1 MPQGEPNG
9 KPIGRDPA
17 FLPKGKCCG
26 YSSSQ
31 SVCYMCCVSHSSMRR
46 GQRISNPPVRFRV
59 RYETS
64 GYAAKR
70 SCSGFLTRQMQVR
83 VLLLPLI
90 KASSNGGAAVS
101 DADIVQGQVRVIS
114 NHLISVR
121 IRVSALHGVLAHSGE
136 RLFCKQKAAGSKP
149 ASSISNMSL

>member
-1 MPQGEPNG
+1 M
-9 KPIGRDPA
+9 
-17 FLPKGKCCG
+17 
-26 YSSSQ
+26 
-31 SVCYMCCVSHSSMRR
+31 SHSSNRR
-46 GQRISNPPVRFRV
+46 GQRISNPPIRV
-59 RYETS
+59 RVLYETS

-70 SCSGFLTRQMQVR
+70 SGSGFLTRHMQVR
-83 VLLLPLI
+83 VLLFPLI
-90 KASSNGGAAVS
+90 KAPSKGGAAVS